1 MCEKPSNTGTSGVCW
16 QKSGA
21 PKTAEYRFEGTSPE
35 GGFQARVNRIDV
47 GTSRVCRI
55 DVLVFLGVVIG
66 QN

>member
-1 MCEKPSNTGTSGVCW
+1 MCEKPSNTGTFGVCR

-35 GGFQARVNRIDV
+35 GEVRLRVNNIDV
-47 GTSRVCRI
+47 GTSRVYRI
-55 DVLVFLGVVIG
+55 DVSVFSGLVCE